1 MKAVS
6 DQDSLV
12 WSIGRLLSWTSD
24 YFNSHGIDSP
34 RLTAELLLSHSL
46 SIKRLDLYL
55 QHDKPLSQEE
65 LACFKSLIK
74 RRVDRE
80 PVAYITGTK
89 GFWTLDL
96 DVTPDVLIPRP
107 DTECLVES
115 AIHALADIH
124 EEDPLNILDLG
135 TGSGAII
142 LAIASE
148 RPDNRYYAVD
158 LSNKA
163 VHIARKNRGN
173 NNIKAPV
180 FFIRGHWFS
189 PFIKHQFFDLIVSNP
204 PYIPRADIAQL
215 EPEIMRYEPML
226 ALDGDTDGL
235 SCIRSILEEAPA
247 YLKEGG
253 YLMMETGFDQK
264 QAVMKIAVDCGCYE
278 KIEYIKDTAGHDRVV
293 TMRKRRNGEML
304 IDPQK

>member
-6 DQDSLV
+6 DQDSAA
-12 WSIGRLLSWTSD
+12 WTIARLLSWTSD

-96 DVTPDVLIPRP
+96 IVTPDVLIPRP

-115 AIHALADIH
+115 AIQVLPITN
-124 EEDPLNILDLG
+124 ENSPLNILDLG

-142 LAIASE
+142 LSIASE
-148 RPDNRYYAVD
+148 RPCNRYFAVD
-158 LSNKA
+158 ISDKA
-163 VHIARKNRGN
+163 VHIARKNRDS

-180 FFIRGHWFS
+180 SFILGQWFG
-189 PFIKHQFFDLIVSNP
+189 PFAKRQIFDLIVSNP
-204 PYIPRADIAQL
+204 PYIPSADIAHL
-215 EPEIMRYEPML
+215 EPEITRYEPMI

-235 SCIRSILEEAPA
+235 SCIRSVLEEASF
-247 YLKEGG
+247 YLKDGG

-264 QAVMKIAVDCGCYE
+264 PAVTEIAEKCGCYE
-278 KIEYIKDTAGHDRVV
+278 KIEYIRDGAGHDRVV
-293 TMRKRRNGEML
+293 KMRKRQPPGNRNF
-304 IDPQK
+304 

>member
-1 MKAVS
+1 MKVVS
-6 DQDSLV
+6 DQDSAA
-12 WSIGRLLSWTSD
+12 WTIARLLSWTSD

-96 DVTPDVLIPRP
+96 AVTPDVLIPRP
-107 DTECLVES
+107 DTECLVDS
-115 AIHALADIH
+115 AIQVLPRTN
-124 EEDPLNILDLG
+124 ENNPMNILDLG

-142 LAIASE
+142 LSIASE
-148 RPDNRYYAVD
+148 RPDNRYFAVD
-158 LSNKA
+158 ISDKA
-163 VHIARKNRGN
+163 VHIARKNRDS
-173 NNIKAPV
+173 NNIKAHV
-180 FFIRGHWFS
+180 SFILGQWFG
-189 PFIKHQFFDLIVSNP
+189 PFAKRQIFDLIVSNP
-204 PYIPRADIAQL
+204 PYIPSEDIAHL
-215 EPEIMRYEPML
+215 EPEITRYDPML
-226 ALDGDTDGL
+226 ALDGDADGL
-235 SCIRSILEEAPA
+235 SCIRSILAEASA
-247 YLKEGG
+247 YLKDGG

-264 QAVMKIAVDCGCYE
+264 PAVMEMAEKCGFYE
-278 KIEYIKDTAGHDRVV
+278 KVEYIRDAAGHDRVV
-293 TMRKRRNGEML
+293 KMRKLQG
-304 IDPQK
+304 KG